1 MANLEDIPSVDL
13 TTELLRRMKCAT
25 KPDKRLIL
33 VGNYSISLST
43 SHYIYDKS
51 LSLSINVQIR

>member
-43 SHYIYDKS
+43 SYYIYDK
-51 LSLSINVQIR
+51 SLSINVQIR